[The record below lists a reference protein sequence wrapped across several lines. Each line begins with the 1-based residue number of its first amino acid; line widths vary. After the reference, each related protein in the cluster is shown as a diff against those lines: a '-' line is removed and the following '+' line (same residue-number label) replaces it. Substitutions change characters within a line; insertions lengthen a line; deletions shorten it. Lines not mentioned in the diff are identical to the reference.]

1 MEFISSSPSSGA
13 AVASFWMACLE
24 TGWVGWCSI
33 SMIDEKRWNH
43 DTSSIGRKT
52 LAGMPKASVVSSKQS
67 WKEGIWL
74 MWFGCQGT
82 KSRSGQL
89 QDCYKHKIWHHHI
102 GRSQSSLQS
111 LRLVWKSKDANR
123 ARTAPPTIDA
133 SVLLPAIRVLGGHYF
148 WGSWRCMLHMWT
160 CKRHAKNHIHGCTLY
175 IWDMTQKPLRCIHH
189 ILKSNKLNR

>member
-24 TGWVGWCSI
+24 TGLGWCSI
-33 SMIDEKRWNH
+33 SMIDGKRWNH

-67 WKEGIWL
+67 WTE
-74 MWFGCQGT
+74 
-82 KSRSGQL
+82 RSDWCDLDVKGL
-89 QDCYKHKIWHHHI
+89 NPEADSYKHKIWHHHT

-133 SVLLPAIRVLGGHYF
+133 SVLLRAIRILGGHYF
-148 WGSWRCMLHMWT
+148 WGSWRCLLHM
-160 CKRHAKNHIHGCTLY
+160 
-175 IWDMTQKPLRCIHH
+175 
-189 ILKSNKLNR
+189 